1 MGSCLQSFRK
11 WRSSTSVI
19 FAFLSFILTDVTVYP
34 VAVPLFNRADWWSPA
49 PGDDWEPVEQ
59 GEFDDVKE
67 PDQVSHLA

>member
-1 MGSCLQSFRK
+1 M
-11 WRSSTSVI
+11 
-19 FAFLSFILTDVTVYP
+19 TVYP

-49 PGDDWEPVEQ
+49 PGDDWESVEQ